1 MAVTKVL
8 NIGDCGNGY
17 HGKHLKAAIDYIKN
31 EEKTDGGRLVG
42 GINCQPDFAY
52 DKMKNTKVKF
62 GKIDKR
68 QAYHFI
74 ISFEEDNIDDDT
86 AFKITERFAKEYIG
100 DDYEV
105 IFSVHNN
112 TKHKHGH
119 IIFNSVNIKNGKKYR
134 YEKGDWAKYIQPLT
148 NSLCKEYGL
157 STIDINYDKKEKDE
171 RYKEWNTYRDGKFV
185 WKDMVIRDVDSCI
198 LQASTYDTFLE
209 MLKEKGYKIKQ
220 EKYMA
225 VLMPGMKKY
234 AIVLIDCHNLPSL
247 LFAVAFQH
255 IPLVGNTGALPVKVI
270 VFGKP
275 AIDGR
280 PEAAR
285 QNCVHACVFVSVHH
299 NRLPA
304 QSRRNTVLLNLVFII
319 SQILCFRKIFL
330 AGILPIFLGN
340 QAHKDI
346 RCVQLAVK
354 NCGNMNLCFRFCHRQ
369 LSSIIE

>member
-1 MAVTKVL
+1 LAVTKVL

-157 STIDINYDKKEKDE
+157 STIDINYDTKEKDE

-198 LQASTYDTFLE
+198 QH
-209 MLKEKGYKIKQ
+209 MI
-220 EKYMA
+220 
-225 VLMPGMKKY
+225 
-234 AIVLIDCHNLPSL
+234 
-247 LFAVAFQH
+247 LF
-255 IPLVGNTGALPVKVI
+255 
-270 VFGKP
+270 
-275 AIDGR
+275 
-280 PEAAR
+280 
-285 QNCVHACVFVSVHH
+285 
-299 NRLPA
+299 
-304 QSRRNTVLLNLVFII
+304 
-319 SQILCFRKIFL
+319 
-330 AGILPIFLGN
+330 
-340 QAHKDI
+340 
-346 RCVQLAVK
+346 
-354 NCGNMNLCFRFCHRQ
+354 
-369 LSSIIE
+369 

>member
-8 NIGDCGNGY
+8 NIGDCGNGH

-119 IIFNSVNIKNGKKYR
+119 IIFNSVNIKNGKKV
-134 YEKGDWAKYIQPLT
+134 
-148 NSLCKEYGL
+148 SL
-157 STIDINYDKKEKDE
+157 
-171 RYKEWNTYRDGKFV
+171 
-185 WKDMVIRDVDSCI
+185 
-198 LQASTYDTFLE
+198 
-209 MLKEKGYKIKQ
+209 
-220 EKYMA
+220 
-225 VLMPGMKKY
+225 
-234 AIVLIDCHNLPSL
+234 
-247 LFAVAFQH
+247 
-255 IPLVGNTGALPVKVI
+255 
-270 VFGKP
+270 
-275 AIDGR
+275 
-280 PEAAR
+280 
-285 QNCVHACVFVSVHH
+285 
-299 NRLPA
+299 
-304 QSRRNTVLLNLVFII
+304 
-319 SQILCFRKIFL
+319 RK
-330 AGILPIFLGN
+330 
-340 QAHKDI
+340 
-346 RCVQLAVK
+346 R
-354 NCGNMNLCFRFCHRQ
+354 
-369 LSSIIE
+369 

>member
-209 MLKEKGYKIKQ
+209 MLKENGYKIKQ
-220 EKYMA
+220 GKYMA

-234 AIVLIDCHNLPSL
+234 IRLDKID
-247 LFAVAFQH
+247 
-255 IPLVGNTGALPVKVI
+255 
-270 VFGKP
+270 
-275 AIDGR
+275 
-280 PEAAR
+280 
-285 QNCVHACVFVSVHH
+285 
-299 NRLPA
+299 
-304 QSRRNTVLLNLVFII
+304 
-319 SQILCFRKIFL
+319 
-330 AGILPIFLGN
+330 
-340 QAHKDI
+340 
-346 RCVQLAVK
+346 
-354 NCGNMNLCFRFCHRQ
+354 
-369 LSSIIE
+369 